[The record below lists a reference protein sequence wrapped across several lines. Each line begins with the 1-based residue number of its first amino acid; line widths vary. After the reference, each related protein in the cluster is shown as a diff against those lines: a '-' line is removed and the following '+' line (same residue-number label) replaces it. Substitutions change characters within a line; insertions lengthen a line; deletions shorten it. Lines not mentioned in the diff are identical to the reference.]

1 MFVPDPRSQI
11 PDPRSQIPDPRSRI
25 YPPPHDHHHD
35 GSVYAGVPDPD
46 PPRRQLQKCF
56 PPTAANYVIKG
67 AAYVDFFVSIFL
79 CLAATAKALSK
90 ARLTCHT
97 SMLRF

>member
-1 MFVPDPRSQI
+1 MLQI
-11 PDPRSQIPDPRSRI
+11 PDP
-25 YPPPHDHHHD
+25 PPQDHHHD

-67 AAYVDFFVSIFL
+67 AAYVDFFVFIFEL
-79 CLAATAKALSK
+79 N
-90 ARLTCHT
+90 
-97 SMLRF
+97 LRA

>member
-1 MFVPDPRSQI
+1 MPHQKPLATKKDKPSNSDGNHLGLQCYRSQTQI
-11 PDPRSQIPDPRSRI
+11 PDPPS
-25 YPPPHDHHHD
+25 HDHHHD

-67 AAYVDFFVSIFL
+67 AAYVDFFVFIFL
-79 CLAATAKALSK
+79 CLAAKFFQ
-90 ARLTCHT
+90 RHG
-97 SMLRF
+97 

>member
-1 MFVPDPRSQI
+1 MFVPDPKSQI
-11 PDPRSQIPDPRSRI
+11 PDPDPYS
-25 YPPPHDHHHD
+25 PLHDHHPD

-67 AAYVDFFVSIFL
+67 AAYVDFLLLFFHFF
-79 CLAATAKALSK
+79 LSK
-90 ARLTCHT
+90 ARLMCHT
-97 SMLRF
+97 SMIRF

>member
-1 MFVPDPRSQI
+1 MFVPDPRSQNL
-11 PDPRSQIPDPRSRI
+11 DPRSQIEINISSSSS
-25 YPPPHDHHHD
+25 HGHHHD

-67 AAYVDFFVSIFL
+67 AAYVDFFVFIFEL
-79 CLAATAKALSK
+79 N
-90 ARLTCHT
+90 
-97 SMLRF
+97 LRA